1 LSAIVPVN
9 GANQTIT
16 TNAGKASV
24 LGWEFEAQFTPV
36 HNFNL
41 TTGIDLTDGHYRQFC
56 PSGLDSSGNCTV
68 NSSGQLANYAGQ
80 KLDRTPSRVIY
91 VNASYLV
98 PVGEGDVQLNV
109 GTRLSTAYSVTVFG
123 DNGPYW
129 LKLWTPAQTKTQASV
144 TYNAPGHRWYLSAYI
159 KNIETMSR
167 WSLAAPVRSPCPIR
181 APSAC
186 ARASITNPY
195 GQPRRWRR
203 GCPFFPSG
211 DKQCEQDLVP
221 WPR

>member
-1 LSAIVPVN
+1 VKIDTNLFYYDYKNLQLSAIVPVN

-16 TNAGKASV
+16 TNAGRASV
-24 LGWEFEAQFTPV
+24 LGWEFEAQFNPMR
-36 HNFNL
+36 NFNL

-56 PSGLDSSGNCTV
+56 PSGADASGNCTV

-98 PVGEGDVQLNV
+98 PVGSGDVQFNV
-109 GTRLSTAYSVTVFG
+109 GTRLSTAYSVTIFG

-144 TYNAPGHRWYLSAYI
+144 TYNAPGRRWYLSAYI
-159 KNIETMSR
+159 KNIENNVSLVAGSASSVTMSDPR
-167 WSLAAPVRSPCPIR
+167 TFGVR
-181 APSAC
+181 AGFH
-186 ARASITNPY
+186 Y
-195 GQPRRWRR
+195 
-203 GCPFFPSG
+203 
-211 DKQCEQDLVP
+211 
-221 WPR
+221 

>member
-1 LSAIVPVN
+1 L
-9 GANQTIT
+9 
-16 TNAGKASV
+16 
-24 LGWEFEAQFTPV
+24 
-36 HNFNL
+36 H
-41 TTGIDLTDGHYRQFC
+41 RQFQR
-56 PSGLDSSGNCTV
+56 PA
-68 NSSGQLANYAGQ
+68 GQLCRAEA
-80 KLDRTPSRVIY
+80 DRTPSRVIY

-98 PVGEGDVQLNV
+98 PGRGHVQLNV

-167 WSLAAPVRSPCPIR
+167 WSLAAPARSPCLTR
-181 APSAC
+181 APSGC
-186 ARASITNPY
+186 ARVSITDPY
-195 GQPRRWRR
+195 GQPRQWRR